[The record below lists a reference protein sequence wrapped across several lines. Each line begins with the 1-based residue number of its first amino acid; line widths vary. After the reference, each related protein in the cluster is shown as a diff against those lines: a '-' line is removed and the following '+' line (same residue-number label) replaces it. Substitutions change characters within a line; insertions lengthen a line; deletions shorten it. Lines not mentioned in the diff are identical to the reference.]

1 MNIKN
6 VSISEIRPYER
17 NPRRNDQAVEF
28 VANSIREFG
37 WKQPIVVDKDGVIVA
52 GHTRF
57 KAAKKLGLRTVPVV
71 VADDLTEEQIK
82 AYRLADNKTG
92 EAAEWDLPALA
103 VELDGI
109 LELDMEQFG
118 FADISGEDEN
128 DAEAE
133 EEMTNPTD
141 VLPESRV
148 FVFGVSA
155 FGVKTEVFLEVP
167 LETVDA
173 ERLIERINTAGA
185 DAISSAIVEALNAC

>member
-1 MNIKN
+1 MQVTERDIM
-6 VSISEIRPYER
+6 SIRPYER

-71 VADDLTEEQIK
+71 VADDLSEEQIK

-109 LELDMEQFG
+109 LDLDMEQFG
-118 FADISGEDEN
+118 FLDEN
-128 DAEAE
+128 DDEPEAREDDGFTPEPPE
-133 EEMTNPTD
+133 EPRAKLGD
-141 VLPESRV
+141 
-148 FVFGVSA
+148 
-155 FGVKTEVFLEVP
+155 
-167 LETVDA
+167 
-173 ERLIERINTAGA
+173 IYQ
-185 DAISSAIVEALNAC
+185 